1 MLLRSLQTLIE
12 SLYDV
17 EARED
22 VCDFLVTDRALLPAG
37 TPRESDEQLLVA
49 DDDGMLAMS
58 LYLDAGLLERLERA
72 DPRRALN
79 AANVADYL
87 TVLEG
92 VSHFVCVAWHA
103 QHDRPVSLLHLEMQA
118 EIDKYLA
125 TCQVM
130 QSQWPERFP
139 AELHRLLFES
149 ATVAPA
155 LAGERARMYGTASR
169 QAARFC
175 FGLERRLRSLW
186 RQRDLRRLPELCRFY
201 RLSEQ
206 AKLAYVDSL

>member
-17 EARED
+17 EACADIR
-22 VCDFLVTDRALLPAG
+22 DFLVTDRALLPPG
-37 TPRESDEQLLVA
+37 TAEEADEQLLVA
-49 DDDGMLAMS
+49 HDDGMLAMS
-58 LYLDAGLLERLERA
+58 LYLDAGLLARLEQA
-72 DPRRALN
+72 DPRRSLN
-79 AANVADYL
+79 AGNVADYL
-87 TVLEG
+87 TALEG

-130 QSQWPERFP
+130 QLQSPQRFP
-139 AELHRLLFES
+139 AELRRLLFES
-149 ATVAPA
+149 ARVAPV
-155 LAGERARMYGTASR
+155 LAGERARLYGTASR

-175 FGLERRLRSLW
+175 FGLEQRLRTLW
-186 RQRDLRRLPELCRFY
+186 RRRDLRRLPELCRFY
-201 RLSEQ
+201 RLSDH
-206 AKLAYVDSL
+206 AKLAYVDGL